1 MTNNK
6 NQRERVVVSFTTIPS
21 RIEFVQPVIDSIRG
35 QSLKPDAIELNI
47 PREYRRRDFGEPD
60 ASKFPVNCDVVI
72 CDADYGPATK
82 ILPTV
87 QRYRGQEDVIL
98 VYCDDDRLYDR
109 DWLKRMVELS
119 RQYPQACIAEQ
130 GFNAVK
136 RIAQINAN
144 LGDNPKPTVLE
155 KIRSL
160 FSNRVMP
167 APIDIAEGFGGV
179 LLKPDFFDE
188 AVFDIPDIFW
198 TVDDIWLS
206 GSLAVRGVPIYRT
219 RKSRGQKSRPLMMG
233 DTDVG
238 EAMDSLKH
246 AVIAEHNRD
255 RADLTC
261 MKYFQQT
268 HGVWLQEP

>member
-1 MTNNK
+1 MTSK
-6 NQRERVVVSFTTIPS
+6 ETQRERIIVSFTTIPS
-21 RIEFVQPVIDSIRG
+21 RLEYVQPVIDAIRS
-35 QSLKPDAIELNI
+35 QSLSPDAIELNI
-47 PREYRRRDFGEPD
+47 PREYRRRDFGQAD
-60 ASKFPVNCDVVI
+60 ASMFPKHCDVVV

-119 RQYPQACIAEQ
+119 REYPNACIAEQ
-130 GFNAVK
+130 GFNAVN

-144 LGDNPKPTVLE
+144 LGESPKPTLAQ
-155 KIRSL
+155 KIKSL

-179 LLKPDFFDE
+179 LVKPQFIDDS
-188 AVFDIPDIFW
+188 VFEIPDIFW

-206 GSLAVRGVPIYRT
+206 GSLGVKGVPIYRT

-246 AVIAEHNRD
+246 ATIAEHNRD

-261 MKYFQQT
+261 MKFFQEK
-268 HGVWLQEP
+268 HGIWRD